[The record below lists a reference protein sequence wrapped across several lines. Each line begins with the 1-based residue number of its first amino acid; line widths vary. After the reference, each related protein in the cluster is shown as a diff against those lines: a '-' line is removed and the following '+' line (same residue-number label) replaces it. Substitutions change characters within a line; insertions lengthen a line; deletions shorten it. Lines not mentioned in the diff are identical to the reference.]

1 MSKSPDAPGV
11 LDKVTLLPEWERGS
25 RMPGAHGKTLP
36 LCLSTSTSSPLT
48 ICLQTSLNSLCW
60 DQCFHWS
67 HEAQD
72 SLLVPH
78 LYTLIIIWLMSREA
92 TNPLPKLPGT
102 LLPLSLPWFSS
113 QHLAASEKPH
123 LYLSHYFSP
132 GGHTVGKDLPVFHT
146 VVDQTL
152 KRVHSK
158 S

>member
-1 MSKSPDAPGV
+1 MLQEFWIRSPSYQSGRGDPECQGPMARPYHFV
-11 LDKVTLLPEWERGS
+11 FQHPPPLHLPSASRQVSTLYVETNVSIGHMKPRIPCWS
-25 RMPGAHGKTLP
+25 
-36 LCLSTSTSSPLT
+36 LT
-48 ICLQTSLNSLCW
+48 
-60 DQCFHWS
+60 F
-67 HEAQD
+67 
-72 SLLVPH
+72 
-78 LYTLIIIWLMSREA
+78 YTLIIIWLMSREA

-102 LLPLSLPWFSS
+102 LLPPSLPWFSS